1 MKALI
6 TLILLF
12 VPFTAFGLEKA
23 DMVLVIKSE
32 AKLCLVKNE
41 KIFREY
47 SVVFGAHPNGHK
59 QQEGDERTPEG
70 RYILDFKNENSAF
83 YKSIHISY
91 PNETDALRAKE
102 LGVDPGGFI
111 MIHGQKNGYE
121 WLARFTQQFNW
132 TDGCIAVSNSDM
144 DEIWEAVEIGIPI
157 EIKP

>member
-91 PNETDALRAKE
+91 PNEADALRAKE
-102 LGVDPGGFI
+102 L
-111 MIHGQKNGYE
+111 
-121 WLARFTQQFNW
+121 
-132 TDGCIAVSNSDM
+132 
-144 DEIWEAVEIGIPI
+144 
-157 EIKP
+157 